1 MERTM
6 TRIVGLLCGLLMT
19 LSAQAQELN
28 CQVNLNYDQLF
39 AQQKTD
45 FTYFNQLKGQINELL
60 NTRRWTNDQF
70 QPSERINCT
79 LNINLLKSTQQGAFE
94 GNAQLI
100 LRRPVYGT
108 NLETN
113 VITYV
118 DRNFNIFYLPTQ
130 PVFFR
135 DNIYTDELTSIIGFY
150 AYMFLAL
157 DYDTFRSKGGS
168 QYMQQ
173 AFNIMN
179 LAQPTR
185 GAGWLVEGDKRNR
198 YNLIE
203 NYQSPQFL
211 PFREGLHTYHRTA
224 LDAFTAN
231 PIQSRKILLDLLT
244 TMRKIQTQIS
254 ISALFIAFM
263 DAKSE
268 EFVNVMYEAPL
279 ADRKRAFDLLAQL
292 DPGKTEAYR
301 KLLY

>member
-1 MERTM
+1 M
-6 TRIVGLLCGLLMT
+6 TRLIGLVCACLMT
-19 LSAQAQELN
+19 LSVQGQELN

-45 FTYFNQLKGQINELL
+45 FSYFNQLKGVITELM

-79 LNINLLKSTQQGAFE
+79 LNINLLKSTQQGAFQ

-113 VITYV
+113 IITYV
-118 DRNFNIFYLPTQ
+118 DRNFDIFYLPTQ
-130 PVFFR
+130 PVFYR
-135 DNIYTDELTSIIGFY
+135 ENVYTDELTSTIGFY

-157 DYDTFRSKGGS
+157 DYDTFKNQGGT
-168 QYMQQ
+168 QYMQR

-179 LAQPTR
+179 LAQPT
-185 GAGWLVEGDKRNR
+185 GGPGWSVSGDKRNR
-198 YNLIE
+198 YYLIE
-203 NYQSPQFL
+203 NYQAPQFL
-211 PFREGLHTYHRTA
+211 PFREGIYNYHRLA
-224 LDAFTAN
+224 LDNFSAN

-244 TMRKIQTQIS
+244 TMRRIQSQIS
-254 ISALFIAFM
+254 ISALFIGFM

-268 EFVNVMYEAPL
+268 EFVNVMYEGPL
-279 ADRKRAFDLLAQL
+279 ADRRRAFDLLSQL